1 MMSAKAVKVTGGE
14 KNGLNRKAA
23 APSGRL
29 RLRNVMDGCEEKWGD
44 LRSEPA

>member
-1 MMSAKAVKVTGGE
+1 MMRAKAVKVTGGK

-29 RLRNVMDGCEEKWGD
+29 RLQNVIAGCEEKWGD